1 MQRSNHGNGD
11 QNMNPAAPLATAA
24 NTGQYLPG
32 PTLLPGQMQAPHATA
47 RAWPTLP
54 ELVNAL
60 KRRLVLAAFLGILVG
75 MAGAA
80 AIWLAMPNGRHRA
93 SALMQVKPLVSIGT
107 SADQGIEGEFET
119 FKQNQKELIRGRIL
133 LSRVLSN
140 SAVARLPDVKSTD
153 DPVRWLSESI
163 KVDWRSPE
171 LMEVSIRGDDPK
183 QIQLILAALISE
195 FERDSVAEELLK
207 RKSSREHIDKSL
219 AEIEKQIETHEKRLK
234 KIVQLGSGGSA
245 EMNVE
250 LMKFENSELS
260 RILGDKK
267 AKINEM
273 AKLDIELM
281 PLKEKLASIDKV
293 EVSYEDLEKFLFK
306 NNDEVK
312 ALVEEKRA
320 QESMLEKI
328 LKTFKPDSQTVL
340 GEKAKL
346 DDIERKLK
354 AKLESL
360 RPSTEKEIRIFNRR
374 PVESEI
380 ALNRK
385 QHDFIKN
392 FMAVIEQDETLTK
405 AKITSLKSDGLST
418 TVDVNN
424 LKPWMEQKAIFQAK
438 LLNLDAADNSE
449 KRIKIRDD
457 AHVILNQSFNQK
469 VMLSVAAFLAGCLA
483 VMTAVAYLEWRSRRV
498 DSVDQ
503 VINDLGLRVIGTIP
517 AFPSKQALK
526 NGDAAQSQN
535 WRFVLNE
542 SVNSARTMLLHTAKT
557 QNMQV
562 LMVTSAMQ
570 GEGKTSLA
578 SQLATSMATAGL
590 RTLILD
596 CDLRNPSMHKL
607 FDAPLTPGCAEVL
620 CQEIDVS
627 DAVQPTTVPNLWLI
641 AAGQCSNRVITA
653 LAQGHPLETLFNR
666 LRGQFDFIVVDS
678 CPVLPVADSL
688 LVGQYV
694 DGVVISL
701 LQDISQLPKVMTT
714 AEKLTQ
720 LNIPLLGAVVNGI
733 KPDIHAYGYNYVKQL
748 PA

>member
-1 MQRSNHGNGD
+1 
-11 QNMNPAAPLATAA
+11 MNSASPLATAA
-24 NTGQYLPG
+24 NTGQYVPA
-32 PTLLPGQMQAPHATA
+32 PTLLPGQTQAPHATT

-93 SALMQVKPLVSIGT
+93 SALLQLKPLTPLGT
-107 SADQGIEGEFET
+107 SVDQGIEAEFES
-119 FKQNQKELIRGRIL
+119 FKKNQQELIRGRIL
-133 LSRVLSN
+133 LGRVIANPS
-140 SAVARLPDVKSTD
+140 VAKWPDVRTSD

-163 KVDWRSPE
+163 KVDWRSLE
-171 LMEVSIRGDDPK
+171 LMEISIRGDDPK
-183 QIQLILAALISE
+183 QLKEILGTLVAEYEKDSTSEETKKRQVTRLLLEKSLEDVNRQIQTREDRVRKGAQMGTGTSPEMQALMVKMEQDDLKRERDDRKQKEGLIATIEAELIIQLRKLEAL
-195 FERDSVAEELLK
+195 
-207 RKSSREHIDKSL
+207 
-219 AEIEKQIETHEKRLK
+219 EKQEI
-234 KIVQLGSGGSA
+234 GY
-245 EMNVE
+245 
-250 LMKFENSELS
+250 
-260 RILGDKK
+260 D
-267 AKINEM
+267 
-273 AKLDIELM
+273 
-281 PLKEKLASIDKV
+281 
-293 EVSYEDLEKFLFK
+293 DLEKYLTK
-306 NNDEVK
+306 DDEVK
-312 ALVEEKRA
+312 GLITEKRA
-320 QESMLEKI
+320 QETVYNLTLGK
-328 LKTFKPDSQTVL
+328 LRPDNPLTL
-340 GEKAKL
+340 AEKAKL
-346 DDIERKLK
+346 DEIDKSLRAKMDLLRPKYEAEIRKLLRK
-354 AKLESL
+354 DLDSL
-360 RPSTEKEIRIFNRR
+360 
-374 PVESEI
+374 I
-380 ALNRK
+380 ASKREQQELYK
-385 QHDFIKN
+385 SLIKN
-392 FMAVIEQDETLTK
+392 SDAKE
-405 AKITSLKSDGLST
+405 AKITANLRSLQIDGANL
-418 TVDVNN
+418 VFDVED
-424 LKPWMEQKAIFQAK
+424 LKPWKEQRGLVQSK
-438 LLNLDAADNSE
+438 LLALDAADKTEN
-449 KRIKIRDD
+449 RIKIRDD
-457 AHVILNQSFNQK
+457 AHVLLNQSFNQK
-469 VMLSVAAFLAGCLA
+469 VMLSAAAFLAGCLF

-694 DGVVISL
+694 DGVVISI